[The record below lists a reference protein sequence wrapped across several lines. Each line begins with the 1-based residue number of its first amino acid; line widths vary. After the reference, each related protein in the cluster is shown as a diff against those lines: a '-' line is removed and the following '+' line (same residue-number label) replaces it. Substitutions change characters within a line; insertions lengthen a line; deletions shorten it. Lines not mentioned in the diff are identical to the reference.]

1 MHLSDTQSVCWHDQ
15 SKRMFH
21 LQLPWLWEM
30 SMPVKSKAL
39 NRTEVHGLIAMK
51 FKLQPQNEHK
61 YQCKPPPRHSLIF
74 FYYHHW
80 NKREQCLSILNY
92 LKVLHNIL
100 SWLHTSTMFLSK
112 LTSTYFSEFE
122 TLEAKSELYSIYFE
136 YFISDVYEH
145 ENKGKDRSA
154 RTPYVASVVAS
165 LCCLKIVI
173 LLSQARL

>member
-1 MHLSDTQSVCWHDQ
+1 MSADIISRKEC
-15 SKRMFH
+15 SI
-21 LQLPWLWEM
+21 LQLPWLWEI

-39 NRTEVHGLIAMK
+39 NRMDLLLWNSNFNLKMNTNTSVS
-51 FKLQPQNEHK
+51 
-61 YQCKPPPRHSLIF
+61 PPSHSLIF

-80 NKREQCLSILNY
+80 NKREQCPSILNY

-100 SWLHTSTMFLSK
+100 SWLHTSTTFLFK

-136 YFISDVYEH
+136 YFISEVYEH
-145 ENKGKDRSA
+145 ENKGKDRPA
-154 RTPYVASVVAS
+154 RTPYVAFVVAS
-165 LCCLKIVI
+165 HYCLQIVI